1 MLGTGLPGETLPD
14 VTIGAPQVEI
24 RAHLDSPTYWR
35 YQRLHLMVDLSVAP
49 GYHLYATPIPD
60 GYTPLK
66 VTVEAEPAEIG
77 EVVLPPA
84 HPFRVDGLD
93 EQFWVYEGTVRL
105 TVPIE
110 FVMNRGEPA
119 GDRTIRRDRRRIR
132 RAARQTA
139 TRPRRPPSN

>member
-1 MLGTGLPGETLPD
+1 M
-14 VTIGAPQVEI
+14 VE
-24 RAHLDSPTYWR
+24 
-35 YQRLHLMVDLSVAP
+35 LSVAP
-49 GYHLYATPIPD
+49 GYHLYASPIPD

-66 VTVEAEPAEIG
+66 VTVAAKPAEIG

-93 EQFWVYEGTVRL
+93 EQFWVYERTVRL

-119 GDRTIRRDRRRIR
+119 GDRTIRLTVTYQ
-132 RAARQTA
+132 ACSA
-139 TRPRRPPSN
+139 TDCYPPTLASLELTVSERPEAT